1 MNWLMLSHMT
11 KQIIII
17 CYNRTVINVVNK
29 KVFMDPTYEYCSA
42 RFLDLWVRK
51 EQDVYKAMQKPDSES
66 IRKAL
71 THFRVAR
78 SFAGI
83 ARPEVGN
90 GVALLLTEYSKDI
103 TPETAPGRVSDLA
116 KSSKFGNEFQQ
127 NISAASKLL
136 WMCHRAP
143 FVIYDSRALR
153 ALQRENFTLK
163 SGNYHAYY
171 HAWRSAYESQVKR
184 VRAAVDRLPVFVQ
197 FTVFGEHGKEE
208 LRAMVQQDWFAERVF
223 DQYLWL
229 KGGEA

>member
-1 MNWLMLSHMT
+1 
-11 KQIIII
+11 
-17 CYNRTVINVVNK
+17 
-29 KVFMDPTYEYCSA
+29 MDPTYEHCSA

-51 EQDVYKAMQKPDSES
+51 EQDVYKAMQKPDSKS

-83 ARPEVGN
+83 AKSEVGN
-90 GVALLLTEYSKDI
+90 GIVLLLAEYSKDI
-103 TPETAPGRVSDLA
+103 TPETAPNRVSDLA
-116 KSSKFGNEFQQ
+116 KSSKFGNKFQQ

-153 ALQRENFTLK
+153 ALQRENSTLK

-171 HAWRSAYESQVKR
+171 HAWRSAYES
-184 VRAAVDRLPVFVQ
+184 RAERIRKAVDRLPAFVQ
-197 FTVFGEHGKEE
+197 FTVFGEHRKGE
-208 LRAMVQQDWFAERVF
+208 LIELVQQGWFAERVF
-223 DQYLWL
+223 DQHLWL
-229 KGGEA
+229 KGGET